1 MSTIKVILA
10 DEQELDL
17 KNYLYSLVV
26 EAIEKAR
33 NDSSLDRMVVNQKE
47 IAEHLGVSPTTI
59 QQYEKH
65 GLPFGSIGKRKFYNK
80 QQCSEW
86 VVKQQID

>member
-26 EAIEKAR
+26 GEITKVR
-33 NDSSLDRMVVNQKE
+33 NDTSLNRLVVNQKE

-80 QQCSEW
+80 QECSEW
-86 VVKQQID
+86 IVKQQID